1 MSTETTLFVDRTA
14 VFHILSTEPPLF
26 MDRSRILGQSVTK
39 LPIFLACVRWWYK
52 MPGQQATRLANMLAS
67 RSKQTA
73 RATPKGSLCLL
84 CALRPASRPY
94 LSLGLSI
101 RATFFVDRNLKLTV
115 VSTQTA
121 LFVDKTVQLTILST
135 RTALFMDSPR
145 FRWRE
150 YGQQAT
156 RLANTPASRS
166 KQTARATPK
175 GSRSLLCAPSQ
186 ISARYLVY
194 LPPTNPSVATLILTS
209 GGKTER
215 RAVKQAIKVEPV
227 VNTSS
232 TMIRCLIPLRLS

>member
-1 MSTETTLFVDRTA
+1 MWSTFVSTQTA
-14 VFHILSTEPPLF
+14 LF
-26 MDRSRILGQSVTK
+26 MDSSR
-39 LPIFLACVRWWYK
+39 FRWREY
-52 MPGQQATRLANMLAS
+52 GRQATRLASTSAS
-67 RSKQTA
+67 RSKQAT
-73 RATPKGSLCLL
+73 RATPKGSLLML
-84 CALRPASRPY
+84 CALSPISRPY

-101 RATFFVDRNLKLTV
+101 RATFFVDRCHNLVLASTEIPVFMDRIAKSIV

-121 LFVDKTVQLTILST
+121 LFVDS
-135 RTALFMDSPR
+135 SR

-150 YGQQAT
+150 YGRLAT

-186 ISARYLVY
+186 ISAHYMVY
-194 LPPTNPSVATLILTS
+194 PPPTNPKVATLMRTE

-232 TMIRCLIPLRLS
+232 TSRI

>member
-1 MSTETTLFVDRTA
+1 MFVGPDA
-14 VFHILSTEPPLF
+14 WSAGNAAGKYAGQPLNANCA
-26 MDRSRILGQSVTK
+26 SHAEG
-39 LPIFLACVRWWYK
+39 LA
-52 MPGQQATRLANMLAS
+52 P
-67 RSKQTA
+67 
-73 RATPKGSLCLL
+73 LL
-84 CALRPASRPY
+84 CALSSASRPY

-101 RATFFVDRNLKLTV
+101 RATFLVDRNLKLTV

-121 LFVDKTVQLTILST
+121 HLVDRCHNLVLASTEIPVFMDKTAQLTILST
-135 RTALFMDSPR
+135 ITALFMDSPR

-156 RLANTPASRS
+156 RLANTPASRT
-166 KQTARATPK
+166 KQAARATPK